1 MLELANSICE
11 TYIDCCCPID
21 KTLKRDKKNQWNIRQ
36 MKCKQITSWLM
47 IGALPIK
54 KHAVYVNKAMQDSIN
69 KQH

>member
-1 MLELANSICE
+1 
-11 TYIDCCCPID
+11 
-21 KTLKRDKKNQWNIRQ
+21 

-54 KHAVYVNKAMQDSIN
+54 KHAVYVNKAIQDSIN